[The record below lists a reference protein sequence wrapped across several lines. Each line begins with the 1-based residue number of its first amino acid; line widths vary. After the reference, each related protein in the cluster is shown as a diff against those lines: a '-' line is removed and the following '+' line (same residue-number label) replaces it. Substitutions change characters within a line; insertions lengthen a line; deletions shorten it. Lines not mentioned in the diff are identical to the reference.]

1 MDLEQK
7 TSDERRKWE
16 QPNYV
21 PVPYPKMLY
30 RGIADAPGWEY
41 LVVQTE
47 REEHQRARDGWRP
60 TLVEA
65 RQHYEG
71 LQADIG
77 VAAAERAA
85 ADRKLSAGAQAEA
98 KAAEEAND
106 GQHLGAVPSK
116 PLPPKRRVL
125 SIEDLPPKAEEPKA

>member
-1 MDLEQK
+1 MDLEQR

-30 RGIADAPGWEY
+30 KVSATPPGYEH
-41 LVVQTE
+41 LTVASE
-47 REEHQRARDGWRP
+47 REQEEKEREGWHASILDAKAYAER
-60 TLVEA
+60 
-65 RQHYEG
+65 

-85 ADRKLSAGAQAEA
+85 ADRKLSAKAQAEA

-106 GQHLGAVPSK
+106 GEHLAEVPEKKLVSK
-116 PLPPKRRVL
+116 RKVL
-125 SIEDLPPKAEEPKA
+125 TLDDLPKKNGE